1 MDEKKKGLFSTMVI
15 SLCAVVFIAV
25 AALILFV
32 PKIEVKDICYFICG
46 FVVVL
51 GIYMIVRYFMSA
63 GYERLNEYGFSEGVL
78 LVLLGICG
86 LVSAERIA
94 MSFLTALGL
103 LLLLSGVVKLQ
114 YALDLKCMGD
124 QAWIGFFAVNV
135 VLLGLSVSIILK
147 PFEDMAFFQNY
158 TAYILLVDGIVE
170 IVNIF
175 YLNYRT
181 KTYRQGVRKGQH
193 GEETLEEVFEPR
205 KEGME
210 GSVEPAGQEGT
221 KEGRDGG
228 GM

>member
-1 MDEKKKGLFSTMVI
+1 
-15 SLCAVVFIAV
+15 
-25 AALILFV
+25 
-32 PKIEVKDICYFICG
+32 
-46 FVVVL
+46 
-51 GIYMIVRYFMSA
+51 
-63 GYERLNEYGFSEGVL
+63 
-78 LVLLGICG
+78 
-86 LVSAERIA
+86 
-94 MSFLTALGL
+94 
-103 LLLLSGVVKLQ
+103 
-114 YALDLKCMGD
+114 MGD

-181 KTYRQGVRKGQH
+181 KTYRQGARKGQNE
-193 GEETLEEVFEPR
+193 EETLEEVFEPR